1 MDSNKVWLIILDGR
15 GLAEDTSRSAIAQ
28 AHTPNFDRLWEQY
41 PHTTLVTY
49 GEQVG
54 LPEWQMGN
62 SEVWH
67 MNIGA
72 WRVVYQDLVKIGKSM
87 REWDFEHNE
96 ILQAAIAQAKSESKP
111 IYLVWLVSDG
121 WVHSHIDHLEYLID
135 VCHKHGVSTVV
146 HAITDGRDVGPQTG
160 IGFITRLH
168 EFCQTR
174 DSHIQS
180 IIGRYYAM
188 DRDNRWERVA
198 KAYDLMVK
206 GQGQVV
212 SNPIEGLQASYDAGV
227 YDEFVEPIIIWK
239 SEDLLDNYQKTLMNV
254 VWDYV
259 SFLNTIEAN
268 VADKQIDVCDMTIDH
283 ISYRTQTDDLYI
295 IKKQELT
302 QVASMIH
309 ESMISDR
316 LISIWKLQN
325 PIKHGQSIISIIE
338 LSAPKSGKVT
348 QTGLDHVEYVTLS
361 SLDELQNR
369 HPHIIRETKWLA
381 RIWNQDIECGFDDGT
396 RVKFHNQSLEQV
408 VISEWGINLIEENL
422 IQNWSIVIVTN
433 FRTDRGRELV
443 AALNQSDHDEQGM
456 IALDLTMIT
465 MTNYDDSFHDVQ
477 VLAPRNNLTMTLGE
491 VLSLAGKT
499 QLRIAETEKYPHV
512 TFFFSW
518 GQETEFAGEHRI
530 VVPSPKVA
538 TYDLQPEMSAPAVTQ
553 SAITYIQEHQPDF
566 IALNWANTDM
576 VWHTGMISAAM
587 VAAEAVDAGLWQLV
601 DATLPLWYTWI
612 IIADHGNADIIINPD
627 GSPHTAHTLNPVPC
641 IITSQERM
649 NIDLPGGK
657 LADIA
662 PTILTLMWVDQPSE
676 MDGVSLI

>member
-1 MDSNKVWLIILDGR
+1 MNKQQKVWLIILDGR

-28 AHTPNFDRLWEQY
+28 AHTPNFDRLWNTY
-41 PHTTLVTY
+41 PHTTLTTF

-87 REWDFEHNE
+87 REWDFEYNE

-111 IYLVWLVSDG
+111 IHLVWLVSDG
-121 WVHSHIDHLEYLID
+121 GVHSHIDHLEYLID

-160 IGFITRLH
+160 ISFITRLQ

-188 DRDNRWERVA
+188 DRDNRRERVA

-206 GQGQVV
+206 GVWTPFADPV
-212 SNPIEGLQASYDAGV
+212 AALQASYDAGI
-227 YDEFVEPIIIWK
+227 YDEFVEPILM
-239 SEDLLDNYQKTLMNV
+239 SHNDNQ
-254 VWDYV
+254 
-259 SFLNTIEAN
+259 
-268 VADKQIDVCDMTIDH
+268 
-283 ISYRTQTDDLYI
+283 YI
-295 IKKQELT
+295 
-302 QVASMIH
+302 V
-309 ESMISDR
+309 
-316 LISIWKLQN
+316 
-325 PIKHGQSIISIIE
+325 
-338 LSAPKSGKVT
+338 
-348 QTGLDHVEYVTLS
+348 
-361 SLDELQNR
+361 
-369 HPHIIRETKWLA
+369 
-381 RIWNQDIECGFDDGT
+381 DG
-396 RVKFHNQSLEQV
+396 
-408 VISEWGINLIEENL
+408 
-422 IQNWSIVIVTN
+422 SIVIVTN

-456 IALDLTMIT
+456 KALDLTMIT

-477 VLAPRNNLTMTLGE
+477 VLAPRQNLTMTLGE

-530 VVPSPKVA
+530 VIPSPKVA

-553 SAITYIQEHQPDF
+553 SAIDHITTHQPDF

-601 DATLPLWYTWI
+601 DATLPLWYIWI
-612 IIADHGNADIIINPD
+612 IIADHGNADIMSNED

-641 IITSQERM
+641 IIASQECM
-649 NIDLPGGK
+649 NIDLPEGK

-662 PTILTLMWVDQPSE
+662 PTILTLMWVDKPSE